1 MTINGV
7 HALIYTKQADAV
19 RAFLR
24 DVLEW
29 PYVDAHEGWLI
40 FAMPPAE
47 VGVHPTDGASSQEL
61 WLMCDDLAT
70 TTEELRG
77 KGVEVSDEQQ
87 TNFGRTATITL
98 PDGSG
103 LGLYQPRHASPLDL

>member
-1 MTINGV
+1 MAINGV

-29 PYVDAHEGWLI
+29 PYVDAHDGWLI

-61 WLMCDDLAT
+61 WLMCDDLAMT
-70 TTEELRG
+70 TQELRA
-77 KGVEVSDEQQ
+77 KGVEVSDAQQ
-87 TNFGRTATITL
+87 TNFGATATITL

-103 LGLYQPRHASPLDL
+103 LGLYQPRHATPLDL

>member
-7 HALIYTKQADAV
+7 HALIYTKQAEAV

-29 PYVDAHEGWLI
+29 PYVDAHEGWPI

-61 WLMCDDLAT
+61 WLMCDDLVAT
-70 TTEELRG
+70 TQELRD
-77 KGVEVSDEQQ
+77 KGVEVSDGQQ
-87 TNFGRTATITL
+87 TGFGSTATITL

-103 LGLYQPRHASPLDL
+103 LSLYQPRHASPLDL